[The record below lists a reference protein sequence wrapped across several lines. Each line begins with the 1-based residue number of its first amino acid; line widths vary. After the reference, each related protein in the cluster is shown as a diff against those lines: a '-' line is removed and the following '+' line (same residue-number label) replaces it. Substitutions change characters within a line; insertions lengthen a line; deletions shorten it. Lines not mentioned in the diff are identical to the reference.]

1 MPQSLRA
8 TPVSARVQ
16 TSSPPAAYKPVRPVS
31 APAALVSNT
40 NSGTVTRAVMETIA
54 SSAAAAAYAVFANLL
69 DACAAETASVQAH
82 GVSNAVGIRSP
93 GPFALSAAVPQSGRR
108 FRAEI

>member
-1 MPQSLRA
+1 MRPAWRSD
-8 TPVSARVQ
+8 PE
-16 TSSPPAAYKPVRPVS
+16 SSPRDGTDGTDGADGADGAGV
-31 APAALVSNT
+31 ATT
-40 NSGTVTRAVMETIA
+40 NGAVTRAVMETIA